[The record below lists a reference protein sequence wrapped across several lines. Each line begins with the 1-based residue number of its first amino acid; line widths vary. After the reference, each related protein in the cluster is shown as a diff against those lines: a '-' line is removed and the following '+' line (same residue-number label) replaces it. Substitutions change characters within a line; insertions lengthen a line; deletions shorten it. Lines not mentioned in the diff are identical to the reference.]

1 MFWGGV
7 ETDDGRALNGQDR
20 VRTGHGKLNNDG
32 RENGRQAG
40 AMTRAHDRQ
49 KEDAAPAAAHVVD
62 SPYGQAQSA
71 VPL

>member
-1 MFWGGV
+1 
-7 ETDDGRALNGQDR
+7 
-20 VRTGHGKLNNDG
+20 
-32 RENGRQAG
+32 
-40 AMTRAHDRQ
+40 MTRAHDRQ